1 MTSPMS
7 PASSSSADPGA
18 ASPPVTDDVVD
29 PSARPGGLTNSG
41 QAPSGGPPRIV
52 RLFERLDTAN
62 ALVLPALAIVSAL
75 VVGAFI
81 IGATDLERLKHGNI
95 GGILST
101 IKSAYWALPKG
112 AFGSWAGVSETIVST
127 TPLLLAG
134 LSVAVAFRS
143 GLFNIG
149 ASGQMFAGGMASVW
163 VGFTMH
169 GPGIIQIPLA
179 LLAGVVGGAV
189 WGGIVGVLKARTG
202 AHEVITTI
210 MTNYI
215 AGLLTLWLLKTTA
228 FQQPGKDNPI
238 SRQVGRHGRLPK
250 LFAFLDRP
258 ELRAHLGFPIA
269 IGAALLVWWL
279 FRRSKVGFE
288 LRTFGANADAAR
300 YAGMN
305 PATLT
310 VVAMALAGAFAGLAG
325 ATQILGTQGYA
336 TESFAGGIG
345 FDAIAVAL
353 LGRSTPVGTAFA
365 ALLFGVL
372 EAGGRT
378 MQLKTDVPLDVV
390 LVLRAL
396 VVLFIAAPALTKLIW
411 RVKAEGSA
419 SGLSFRGWG
428 G

>member
-1 MTSPMS
+1 MSEHDRRDSPGG
-7 PASSSSADPGA
+7 ASPGA
-18 ASPPVTDDVVD
+18 AQLQGASPP
-29 PSARPGGLTNSG
+29 RKPG
-41 QAPSGGPPRIV
+41 AI
-52 RLFERLDTAN
+52 RLIDRLDATN
-62 ALVLPALAIVSAL
+62 AVILPALAIVSAL

-81 IGATDLERLKHGNI
+81 IAVTDQDRLKKGDL
-95 GGILST
+95 GGILAT
-101 IKSAYWALPKG
+101 IKSAYWALPQG
-112 AFGSWAGVSETIVST
+112 AFGSWAGLSETIVST

-149 ASGQMFAGGMASVW
+149 ATGQMFAGGMASVW
-163 VGFTMH
+163 VGFSMH
-169 GPGIIQIPLA
+169 GPGLVQIPLA
-179 LLAGVVGGAV
+179 LLAGIIGGGV
-189 WGGIVGVLKARTG
+189 WGAIVGVLKARTG

-215 AGLLTLWLLKTTA
+215 AGLLTLWMLKTKA

-238 SRQVGRHGRLPK
+238 SKQVDRHGRLPK
-250 LFAFLDRP
+250 LFGFLHRP
-258 ELRAHLGFPIA
+258 ELRAHVGFLIA
-269 IGAALLVWWL
+269 IAAAAFVWWL
-279 FRRSKVGFE
+279 FRKSKIGFE
-288 LRTFGANADAAR
+288 LRTLGANADAAR

-310 VVAMALAGAFAGLAG
+310 IVAMGLAGAFAGLAG

-372 EAGGRT
+372 DAGGRT
-378 MQLKTDVPLDVV
+378 MQLKTDVPLDIV

-396 VVLFIAAPALTKLIW
+396 VVLFIAAPALTKMIW
-411 RVKAEGSA
+411 RIRAEGSGT
-419 SGLSFRGWG
+419 GLTFRGWG